1 MPTPSVTNPDG
12 SVKRARLV
20 GMKLVF
26 VGLGK
31 MGRSILEGVLAAEF
45 LSPDT
50 IGVIERDPELTRE
63 LGALYGVVPLADG
76 DLASA
81 ERVLVAVQPKQFPEV
96 AERIAHPHLGY
107 VSIMAGV
114 STAVLARKL
123 GTRRVVRAMPNLAA
137 TIRKSTTALTAPR
150 EAQEAGDLD
159 FAVHLF
165 KTVGDAYTLPE
176 RLFDAFTG
184 MAASAPAYLAVVA
197 EALADGGV
205 KMGIARSE
213 ALSFAAD
220 VLVATGELMRLKHPA
235 VIKDEVASP
244 GGTTIHGLAALEEG
258 RVRHALVQAV
268 EAATRRGHE
277 LGEEE

>member
-1 MPTPSVTNPDG
+1 
-12 SVKRARLV
+12 
-20 GMKLVF
+20 MKLVF

-45 LSPDT
+45 LAPDEL
-50 IGVIERDPELTRE
+50 GVLERDPEHTRE
-63 LGALYGVVPLADG
+63 LAALYGIAPVRVD
-76 DLASA
+76 DLAHA
-81 ERVLVAVQPKQFPEV
+81 ERVLLAVQPKQFPEV
-96 AERIAHPHLGY
+96 ADRIAHPNVGY
-107 VSIMAGV
+107 LSIMAGV
-114 STAVLARKL
+114 STAVLSRKL

-137 TIRKSTTALTAPR
+137 TIRKSATALTAPK
-150 EAQEAGDLD
+150 EAREAGDLA
-159 FAVHLF
+159 FALGLF
-165 KTVGDAYTLPE
+165 KTVGDAYQLPE

-184 MAASAPAYLAVVA
+184 MAASAPAYLAIVA

-205 KMGIARSE
+205 KMGLARAD
-213 ALSFAAD
+213 ALAFAAD

-244 GGTTIHGLAALEEG
+244 GGTTIHGVAALEEG
-258 RVRHALVQAV
+258 RVRHALVRAV